1 MAEVR
6 AVSVSSFEAE
16 VLKSEIPVL
25 VDFWA
30 VWCGPCRLVAPIVEE
45 LAKEYEGRVK
55 VANVNVDEE
64 RALAQKYGIQS
75 IPTLMF
81 FKGGSPAGQIIG
93 VQPKEKIAAKLDE
106 LLEG

>member
-1 MAEVR
+1 MAEVL
-6 AVSVSSFEAE
+6 AVNERNFDKE
-16 VLKSEIPVL
+16 VLGSEIPVL

-30 VWCGPCRLVAPIVEE
+30 VWCGPCRMVAPIVEE
-45 LAKEYEGRVK
+45 LAREYDGRVK
-55 VANVNVDEE
+55 VANLNVDDE

-93 VQPKEKIAAKLDE
+93 VQPKERIAARLDE
-106 LLEG
+106 LLEE